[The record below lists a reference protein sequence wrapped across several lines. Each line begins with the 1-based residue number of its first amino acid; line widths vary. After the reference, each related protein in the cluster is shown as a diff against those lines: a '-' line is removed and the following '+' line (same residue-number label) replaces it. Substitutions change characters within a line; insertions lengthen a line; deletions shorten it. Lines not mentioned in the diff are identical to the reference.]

1 MKPFE
6 CPEALVFIYTE
17 KVKRHKTTVEPQTP
31 EARTLPSFFFFFLP
45 RSLHTQDVKLPRALF
60 PLAAGGDF
68 DLI

>member
-31 EARTLPSFFFFFLP
+31 EARTLPSCFFLLT